1 MFTRERIALPIVH
14 AAGSQ
19 QKPYIYIARSLKNK
33 QKVHSHCEEVSDCGD
48 VNVDGAFAACGS

>member
-1 MFTRERIALPIVH
+1 MHAL
-14 AAGSQ
+14 GTTKQ
-19 QKPYIYIARSLKNK
+19 YITRSLENK